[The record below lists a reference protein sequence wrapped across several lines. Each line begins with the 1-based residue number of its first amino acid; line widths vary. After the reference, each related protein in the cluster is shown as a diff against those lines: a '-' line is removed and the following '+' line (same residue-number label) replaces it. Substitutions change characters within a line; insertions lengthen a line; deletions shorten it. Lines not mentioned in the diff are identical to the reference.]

1 MADAAS
7 NPHDRIRE
15 LRAELTRHNELYY
28 AKAAP
33 EISDQEFDRL
43 LRELADLEEAHPEL
57 ADPESPTRRVG
68 GGPIEAFTQV
78 QHLVRMQSLDNT
90 YDETEVAE
98 FVARLN
104 KLLPETA
111 IPLTVEAKVDGVAIS
126 LLYENGRLV
135 RAATRGW
142 GGGDDVTE
150 NIRTI
155 KSVPHTL
162 KGYAPAR
169 IEIRGEVYLPKAQ
182 FARIN
187 EERDEQGLPAFA
199 NPRNAAAG
207 SLKQLDS
214 PHRGQA
220 RAGSDLLWLRRIR
233 GRDASHAA

>member
-7 NPHDRIRE
+7 NPHDRIRH
-15 LRAELTRHNELYY
+15 LRAELSRHNELYY

-43 LRELADLEEAHPEL
+43 LRELADLEAAHPEL
-57 ADPESPTRRVG
+57 ADPDSPTRRVG
-68 GGPIEAFTQV
+68 GAPLAAFTQV

-104 KLLPETA
+104 KLLPETE

-135 RAATRGW
+135 RAATRGD
-142 GGGDDVTE
+142 GVAGDDVTE

-162 KGYAPAR
+162 KGDAPAR

-199 NPRNAAAG
+199 NPR
-207 SLKQLDS
+207 
-214 PHRGQA
+214 PY
-220 RAGSDLLWLRRIR
+220 
-233 GRDASHAA
+233 